1 MKQIYLA
8 LSFMILASFMAPAS
22 SQAEVT
28 WQDIRDAILEKRTF
42 TTQELQDMDVN
53 GDNQVDVADLVYFKP
68 DPVTLIGEHIGI
80 LFRDNANIIE
90 GQSGVIGQMPFALEI
105 TSEDPLQGEIDN
117 QSDEMGHYSL
127 YFPKGIFP
135 VIFSKHTETEM
146 DFQVT
151 FTTTSSNLSPDADLK
166 RKIAFDGEFTDSG
179 KRVLTGTYTE
189 TISGFKDNQ
198 GDDIPITLTGKFILI
213 LTTD

>member
-8 LSFMILASFMAPAS
+8 LSFMMLASFMAPAS
-22 SQAEVT
+22 AQAEVT
-28 WQDIRDAILEKRTF
+28 WQDIRDAILGNKTA
-42 TTQELQDMDVN
+42 TQEMDVN
-53 GDNQVDVADLVYFKP
+53 EDGKVDVADLVYF
-68 DPVTLIGEHIGI
+68 DPEPIPLIGEHIGI

-90 GQSGVIGQMPFALEI
+90 GQTGVIGQMPFALKI
-105 TSEDPLQGEIDN
+105 ISEDPLQGEIDN

-135 VIFSKHTETEM
+135 VTFSKHTETEI
-146 DFQVT
+146 DFQVS
-151 FTTTSSNLSPDADLK
+151 FTTSSSNLSPEADLT

-179 KRVLTGTYTE
+179 KRVLAGTYTE
-189 TISGFKDNQ
+189 TIAGFKDNQ

-213 LTTD
+213 FDN